1 MVHRTIYFILLAYFI
16 GTSSVYAQEKVT
28 TKQGPFVENDTT
40 FLLKK
45 YYSGFTQS
53 IYIEK
58 DKESRPYKRLLNFT
72 MSNYDIDQYNE
83 LVEIYTKKNL
93 GPLKT
98 HNLFNLPGNWVP
110 LYLYQGEY
118 YLYSPSEGGLNG
130 RRQINDSTLI
140 CNYIDGPYPYIINSV
155 KQPSPAIYH
164 ISTLESYSNTDLL
177 RKPSD
182 LYIYMIDPVN
192 EIAVWQYTAN
202 DGKPSYTLYVS
213 ENKARNF
220 NMIVWNTP
228 YEKEFDE
235 FEFDQIDF
243 KKLIEQCKNK
253 Q

>member
-1 MVHRTIYFILLAYFI
+1 MVYRIIHIILLAYFI
-16 GTSSVYAQEKVT
+16 GISSVDAQEKVI

-45 YYSGFTQS
+45 YYPDFTQS

-58 DKESRPYKRLLNFT
+58 NKESSPYKHLLNFT
-72 MSNYDIDQYNE
+72 MSDYGIDQYNE
-83 LVEIYTKKNL
+83 LMKIYTEKNPGPFKKHKL
-93 GPLKT
+93 Y
-98 HNLFNLPGNWVP
+98 NLPGNWVP
-110 LYLYQGEY
+110 LYLYRGEY

-130 RRQINDSTLI
+130 RRQINPFTLI

-155 KQPSPAIYH
+155 KQLSPTVYH
-164 ISTLESYSNTDLL
+164 ITTVESCSNTDLL

-202 DGKPSYTLYVS
+202 NGKPSYTLYVS
-213 ENKARNF
+213 EKKARNF
-220 NMIVWNTP
+220 NMIVWHTP

-243 KKLIEQCKNK
+243 QKLIEQCKNK